1 MIWYAELL
9 LAIYV
14 LILFCGCAYFRDL
27 SSVQY
32 QVDAEAVRL
41 AGCLMQV
48 QERSRNYHY
57 LQNSDFHPFCEIY
70 KNKYIVHN
78 EQGENSEIHYLQND
92 VQINFF
98 DTANFYTF
106 RQTSLYGGLPNKTL
120 KVYKGSVAKYIII
133 NRVGRIRISK
143 YYEEPS

>member
-1 MIWYAELL
+1 MVCRAFTGDIRFNF
-9 LAIYV
+9 
-14 LILFCGCAYFRDL
+14 IL
-27 SSVQY
+27 
-32 QVDAEAVRL
+32 RL
-41 AGCLMQV
+41 CIF
-48 QERSRNYHY
+48 YHY

-78 EQGENSEIHYLQND
+78 EQGETSEIHYLQND
-92 VQINFF
+92 VRINFF

-143 YYEEPS
+143 YYKEPS